1 MDSRQTEEPDMPS
14 GEIRNVAVI
23 GLGRMGAGIARNL
36 LKAGFHVTVYNRTAS
51 KMQRLIDAG
60 AAGAGSPR
68 QAVAAADVVLTSLMD
83 DQSVSAVTT
92 GTDGIL
98 AGLKRGGIHIGA
110 STVSPGCARHLGAR
124 HAEHGSTYTAGPVV
138 GRPDAAEAGQLQTL

>member
-1 MDSRQTEEPDMPS
+1 LILNVFLDHVVSMDSRQTEEPDMPS

-23 GLGRMGAGIARNL
+23 GLGRMGARIARNL

-60 AAGAGSPR
+60 AAGADSPR

-83 DQSVSAVTT
+83 DQSVS
-92 GTDGIL
+92 L
-98 AGLKRGGIHIGA
+98 
-110 STVSPGCARHLGAR
+110 
-124 HAEHGSTYTAGPVV
+124 
-138 GRPDAAEAGQLQTL
+138 